1 MKRLPEAALSSCSR
15 FSPVRAR
22 LIAAIALTGAMA
34 FPAVTHP
41 GTAIDPPESL
51 GVQTFQG
58 SISAPG
64 LSLLGPDGRPFRLGD
79 LKGKMVFLNFWATWC
94 APCRE
99 EMPAMER
106 LYQANRERGLTVV
119 AVNFM
124 ETKSEVKRFFEKL
137 RLSFPSLL
145 DLEGMAA
152 RNFGV
157 RGLPVT
163 FLVSRDGRI
172 LWKAIGSRDWDSP
185 EARAYFKQV
194 L

>member
-1 MKRLPEAALSSCSR
+1 MSRRRLSY
-15 FSPVRAR
+15 PVRAS
-22 LIAAIALTGAMA
+22 LIAAILLSDAMA

-41 GTAIDPPESL
+41 RTAIDPPESL
-51 GVQTFQG
+51 RVQTFQG
-58 SISAPG
+58 SISAPV
-64 LSLLGPDGRPFRLGD
+64 LSLTGADGRALRLED
-79 LKGKMVFLNFWATWC
+79 LKGKMVLLNFWATWC

-106 LYQANRERGLTVV
+106 LYRANRERGLTVL

-124 ETKSEVKRFFEKL
+124 ETKNEVKRFFEEL
-137 RLSFPSLL
+137 QLTFPAAL
-145 DLEGMAA
+145 DPEGTAA

-163 FLVSRDGRI
+163 FFVSRDGRI

>member
-1 MKRLPEAALSSCSR
+1 
-15 FSPVRAR
+15 
-22 LIAAIALTGAMA
+22 
-34 FPAVTHP
+34 
-41 GTAIDPPESL
+41 
-51 GVQTFQG
+51 
-58 SISAPG
+58 
-64 LSLLGPDGRPFRLGD
+64 
-79 LKGKMVFLNFWATWC
+79 
-94 APCRE
+94 
-99 EMPAMER
+99 MPAMER
-106 LYQANRERGLTVV
+106 LYRANRERGLTVV

-124 ETKSEVKRFFEKL
+124 ETKNEVKRFFEEF

-145 DLEGMAA
+145 DPEGTAA